1 MAVKPETFAARQNG
15 KLLQPAVQRRGPK
28 YWRMIDGLEC
38 LNPQHLAG
46 HKVRSLNCNRLL
58 ALREFALGLES
69 LARFVQQESLYR
81 VHERAFAVLAFES
94 EPVDPRL

>member
-1 MAVKPETFAARQNG
+1 
-15 KLLQPAVQRRGPK
+15 
-28 YWRMIDGLEC
+28 MIDGLEC